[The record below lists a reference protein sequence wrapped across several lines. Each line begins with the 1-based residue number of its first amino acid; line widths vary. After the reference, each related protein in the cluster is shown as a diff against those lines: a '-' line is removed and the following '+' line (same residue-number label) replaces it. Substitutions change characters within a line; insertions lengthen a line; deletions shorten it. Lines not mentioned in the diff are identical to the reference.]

1 MEKTTLARPTL
12 AAILAHARERHPEE
26 CCGAVVEADGR
37 DRLLRFTNIQGRLH
51 AENPADFPRD
61 ATTAYT
67 PEPRELL
74 EAIRAGEQPGA
85 RLKIFYH
92 SHSKNGAY
100 FSGEDRARGMFDG
113 DPAYPDV
120 SYLVVSDAREPGEA
134 RAFRWDEP
142 SHDFVESTVEVTGA
156 TPGARRATKK
166 TGAAKARPTKKP
178 ATSTRR
184 KKPRTSTARPRK
196 ARGQKPRAKK
206 HAAPK
211 KRAARK
217 KPAASKKRAATR
229 HKRATRARR

>member
-134 RAFRWDEP
+134 RARSP
-142 SHDFVESTVEVTGA
+142 YSSSVA
-156 TPGARRATKK
+156 
-166 TGAAKARPTKKP
+166 P
-178 ATSTRR
+178 ATLATTGRSPSAASSRASGISLSKPGLCSER
-184 KKPRTSTARPRK
+184 NAGWMNGCVVMGPRTIAPVRDAASARTSDAVGALPAAFIAGSGSRMPATVVARSITAR
-196 ARGQKPRAKK
+196 
-206 HAAPK
+206 
-211 KRAARK
+211 
-217 KPAASKKRAATR
+217 S
-229 HKRATRARR
+229 